1 MCMCLLGP
9 LTQLK
14 HIGFEVGILKSIL
27 FSLSTAGDVVDSAQQ
42 RRERRELSCSWSPH
56 LYLPYTT
63 YPVVKRWYSK
73 NSPHVSHF

>member
-27 FSLSTAGDVVDSAQQ
+27 FSLSTAGDVVDS
-42 RRERRELSCSWSPH
+42 
-56 LYLPYTT
+56 
-63 YPVVKRWYSK
+63 V
-73 NSPHVSHF
+73 